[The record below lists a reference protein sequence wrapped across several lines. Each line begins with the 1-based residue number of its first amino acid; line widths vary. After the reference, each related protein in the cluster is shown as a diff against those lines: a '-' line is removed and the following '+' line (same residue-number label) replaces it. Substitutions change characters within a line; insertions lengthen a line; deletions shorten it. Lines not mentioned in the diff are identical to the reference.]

1 MYCDH
6 MKQKS
11 KKDYHLTS
19 VRMPPETKKR
29 VRFAA
34 AREDTSM
41 ADMTATLVG
50 MGLAI
55 YEETHGLP
63 PESIRAKTDTA
74 A

>member
-1 MYCDH
+1 
-6 MKQKS
+6 MKRKP
-11 KKDYHLTS
+11 KKDCQLTS

-55 YEETHGLP
+55 YEEMRGLP
-63 PESIRAKTDTA
+63 PESIQAKSDTA

>member
-1 MYCDH
+1 MYYDC
-6 MKQKS
+6 MKRKP
-11 KKDYHLTS
+11 KKDYQITS
-19 VRMPPETKKR
+19 VRMPPETKKK

-55 YEETHGLP
+55 YEETHGLL
-63 PESIRAKTDTA
+63 PESIQAKTDTA